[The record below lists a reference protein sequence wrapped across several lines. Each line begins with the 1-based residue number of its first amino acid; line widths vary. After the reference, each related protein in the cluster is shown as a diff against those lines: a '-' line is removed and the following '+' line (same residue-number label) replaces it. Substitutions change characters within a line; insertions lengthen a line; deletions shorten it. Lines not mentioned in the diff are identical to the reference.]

1 MEKLKNLRQKRNN
14 IFEIQINGG
23 KNIAEKVDFGY
34 GFFEKELKVD
44 QVFAQN

>member
-1 MEKLKNLRQKRNN
+1 MKNLRQKKNH

-23 KNIAEKVDFGY
+23 KNVSEKVDFAY

-44 QVFAQN
+44 QVFN